1 MKTYLLSVLL
11 CIVASVT
18 VYSQDIIILKTGDEI
33 QSKVEEIRPDV
44 VTYRK
49 FENLQ
54 GPLYTIEKSRIF
66 MIKYA
71 NGSKDVFS
79 DITVQQQ
86 QQIQQSNAIPKP
98 TQPAITEANKE
109 EPLQYIFGGTI
120 RRNNTNLTP
129 FKVKEIMRS
138 NPEAFSLY
146 SSGRSLKVTGDVFEG
161 IGYGCFVFMVIN
173 SLDNKEIQARR
184 AAGFGIATMST
195 SLILEAIGK
204 SNMRKA
210 VNTYNAGLK
219 STSYLFLS
227 PNSMGYCL
235 RF

>member
-79 DITVQQQ
+79 DITVQ
-86 QQIQQSNAIPKP
+86 
-98 TQPAITEANKE
+98 
-109 EPLQYIFGGTI
+109 
-120 RRNNTNLTP
+120 
-129 FKVKEIMRS
+129 
-138 NPEAFSLY
+138 
-146 SSGRSLKVTGDVFEG
+146 
-161 IGYGCFVFMVIN
+161 
-173 SLDNKEIQARR
+173 
-184 AAGFGIATMST
+184 
-195 SLILEAIGK
+195 
-204 SNMRKA
+204 
-210 VNTYNAGLK
+210 
-219 STSYLFLS
+219 
-227 PNSMGYCL
+227 
-235 RF
+235 